1 MIEIINRP
9 KGTQD
14 ILPDEIELW
23 HYIEETIR
31 SLTQLYSFIEIRTPI
46 FEATELFERSVGET
60 TDVVQKE
67 MYTFVDKGGRS
78 VTLRPE
84 ATACIVRAYM
94 ENGMINQGA
103 PRKLYYMGPMFRYER
118 PQAGRLRQFHQFG
131 IETIGS
137 AHPTAD
143 FEVIEF
149 SVALL
154 RQLKLEET
162 KLTINSIGCQKC
174 RPQYREALKAYY
186 LEKLNNLCEDCQR
199 RYEVNVLRLLDCKV
213 DKEATAGAPSILDYL
228 CDECAEHFDQVKD
241 LLVKASIEYEI
252 DPRLVRGLDYYTRT
266 AFEINTAALGGQSQI
281 LGGGRYDG
289 LGEFLGGKPIPAVGF
304 AAGLERIVMLLKKQR
319 LDIEAEEGMLVSILP
334 LGDAVF
340 HHAFD
345 FASRIRRRGI
355 PVFVDVMNRN
365 LSNRLKHAGRIGTR
379 LAVVFGDNELEASI
393 VTVKN
398 MIDGSQAQVDA
409 AYLEDYIE
417 EKLELS

>member
-1 MIEIINRP
+1 MIEIINRL

-14 ILPDEIELW
+14 ILPDEIEFW

-31 SLTQLYSFIEIRTPI
+31 SLTQLYSFSEIRTPM

-67 MYTFVDKGGRS
+67 MYTFMDKGERS

-131 IETIGS
+131 IETLGS

-149 SVALL
+149 SVTLL

-174 RPQYREALKAYY
+174 RSKYREALKAYY
-186 LEKLNNLCEDCQR
+186 SDKLSNLCKDCQR

-213 DKEATAGAPSILDYL
+213 DKEAAAGAPSILDYL
-228 CDECAEHFDQVKD
+228 CD
-241 LLVKASIEYEI
+241 
-252 DPRLVRGLDYYTRT
+252 
-266 AFEINTAALGGQSQI
+266 
-281 LGGGRYDG
+281 
-289 LGEFLGGKPIPAVGF
+289 
-304 AAGLERIVMLLKKQR
+304 
-319 LDIEAEEGMLVSILP
+319 
-334 LGDAVF
+334 
-340 HHAFD
+340 
-345 FASRIRRRGI
+345 
-355 PVFVDVMNRN
+355 
-365 LSNRLKHAGRIGTR
+365 
-379 LAVVFGDNELEASI
+379 
-393 VTVKN
+393 
-398 MIDGSQAQVDA
+398 
-409 AYLEDYIE
+409 
-417 EKLELS
+417 

>member
-1 MIEIINRP
+1 MIEIINRL

-31 SLTQLYSFIEIRTPI
+31 RLTQLYSFSEIRTPI

-67 MYTFVDKGGRS
+67 MYTFEDKGGRS

-84 ATACIVRAYM
+84 ATACIIRAYI
-94 ENGMINQGA
+94 ENGMINHGA
-103 PRKLYYMGPMFRYER
+103 PQKLYYVGPMFRYER

-143 FEVIEF
+143 FEIIEF
-149 SVALL
+149 AVSLL
-154 RQLKLEET
+154 RYLKLEET
-162 KLTINSIGCQKC
+162 VLTINSIGCQRC
-174 RPQYREALKAYY
+174 RPEYRDALRGHYSDKI
-186 LEKLNNLCEDCQR
+186 NDLCRDCQR
-199 RYEVNVLRLLDCKV
+199 RYETNVLRLLDCKI
-213 DKEATAGAPSILDYL
+213 DKDAAANAPIMLDFL
-228 CDECAEHFDQVKD
+228 CDECSEHFEQLKHLLDQ
-241 LLVKASIEYEI
+241 AGITYEI
-252 DPRLVRGLDYYTRT
+252 DSRLVRGLDYYTRT
-266 AFEINTAALGGQSQI
+266 AFEINTSALGGQSQV

-289 LGEFLGGKPIPAVGF
+289 LSEFLGGKPVPAVGF
-304 AAGLERIVMLLKKQR
+304 AAGLERVVMLLKKQK
-319 LDIEAEEGMLVSILP
+319 LDIEAGSEMLVSILP
-334 LGDAVF
+334 LGDEVF
-340 HHAFD
+340 PHAFD

-365 LSNRLKHAGRIGTR
+365 LSNRFKHAGRIGTR
-379 LAVVFGDNELEASI
+379 LAVVFGEKELEANV

-398 MIDGSQAQVDA
+398 MEDGSQAQVDA

-417 EKLELS
+417 EKLPCN